1 MCKLRKKNIDITKL
15 RKTLG
20 YYPTGVSIV
29 TAPGVNGQPIGMTI
43 NSLISISLE
52 PPLVGWCVDRRAA
65 SFADFS
71 QCQNFSISILSEDQS
86 ELARLFATRGADKF
100 AGLCAGRFDAGETQ
114 AGVLIPGAC
123 AWIRCSVYRFV
134 PLGDHL
140 MLVGEITHFQH
151 ADEVPLVFSKGIFRN
166 LAGENKVAA

>member
-1 MCKLRKKNIDITKL
+1 MCKLNKKNIDITKL
-15 RKTLG
+15 RETLG

-29 TAPGVNGQPIGMTI
+29 TAPGSHGQPVGMTI

-65 SFADFS
+65 SFDDFS
-71 QCQNFSISILSEDQS
+71 QCQNFSISILSEHQS
-86 ELARLFATRGADKF
+86 ALARLFASRGADKF
-100 AGLCAGRFDAGETQ
+100 AGLCAGQSE

-140 MLVGEITHFQH
+140 MLVGEIMHFQH
-151 ADEVPLVFSKGIFRN
+151 ADEVPLVFAKGEFRN